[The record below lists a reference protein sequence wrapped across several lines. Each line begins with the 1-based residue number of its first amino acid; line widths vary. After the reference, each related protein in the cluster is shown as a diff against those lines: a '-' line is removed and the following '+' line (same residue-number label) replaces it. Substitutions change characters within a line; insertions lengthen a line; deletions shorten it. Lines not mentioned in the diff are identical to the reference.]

1 MSQPELVGVPMLMNW
16 LQFEFGL
23 IPSRI
28 FSDDKE
34 EYIKALVATRESEDL
49 GIFRRFMTDTMI
61 THLNRDISSYLESI
75 GEDVPVEQPKKKV
88 KTRDRII
95 ELLRENPKYTTR
107 TLAEEIGITPKGVER
122 HLAILKFEGI
132 LHRIGPDKGGKWQ
145 VIEVS

>member
-1 MSQPELVGVPMLMNW
+1 MNW

-49 GIFRRFMTDTMI
+49 GIFRQFMTDTMI

-75 GEDVPVEQPKKKV
+75 GEDALVEQPKKKV
-88 KTRDRII
+88 KTRDKII
-95 ELLRENPKYTTR
+95 ELLRENPKHTTR

-122 HLAILKFEGI
+122 HLAILKSQGI
-132 LHRIGPDKGGKWQ
+132 LHRIGPDKSGEWQ
-145 VIEVS
+145 VIN